1 MELSTYYVHTN
12 HTLDIS
18 IFRSQTVNYPP
29 QYNVERYQVRLMNL
43 KKEGLGRALYEGDHS
58 NEILVTK
65 WSNGM
70 KNGEG
75 FIYDK
80 DTKRIVRR
88 MTFKD
93 NEVVQEVILSSA
105 DVSFGII
112 DSYDGSRWEGEIVN
126 GEACGVGSIYN
137 AQNELIYKGFYIDN
151 AREGYGE
158 SYYPGTDKV
167 LAYKGLWCRNLR
179 HGEGESYDRE
189 GNLCAKGLFL
199 EDRIVQVDVVID
211 SFSDIN
217 SLSTLTETIVISDN
231 TLEELETMD
240 LSECRKLRVLK
251 IGNMCCKNVR
261 LFHVTHLRELECI
274 EIGSYSFTS
283 MTGPDIPSDIQS
295 RIDEN
300 RQFEVTYCPR
310 LESIKIGCCSFYE
323 FRYFILEGGTV
334 RWLLF

>member
-1 MELSTYYVHTN
+1 MALFSTYRVHID
-12 HTLDIS
+12 HALDS
-18 IFRSQTVNYPP
+18 SLFRSQTVNYPQ
-29 QYNVERYQVRLMNL
+29 QYNVERYQVRLVNL

-88 MTFKD
+88 MTFQD
-93 NEVVQEVILSSA
+93 NVVSQEVIINSA
-105 DVSFGII
+105 DATFGII
-112 DSYDGSRWEGEIVN
+112 DSVDGSRWEGEIVN

-137 AQNELIYKGFYIDN
+137 SQNELIYKGFYIDN

-167 LAYKGLWCRNLR
+167 LAYKGLWCRNAR
-179 HGEGESYDRE
+179 HGEGEIYDQE
-189 GNLCAKGLFL
+189 GKLCVKGLFL
-199 EDRIVQVDVVID
+199 EDQIVQVDVVIS
-211 SFSDIN
+211 SFLDID

-231 TLEELETMD
+231 TLEELERMD
-240 LSECRKLRVLK
+240 LSECRKLRTLK
-251 IGNMCCKNVR
+251 IGDHCCKNVR
-261 LFHVTHLRELECI
+261 LFCMSHLRELEHI
-274 EIGSYSFTS
+274 EIGEYSFTS
-283 MTGPDIPSDIQS
+283 LTEPDIPDDIQS
-295 RIDEN
+295 RIADEN

-323 FRYFILEGGTV
+323 FRYFILEGGAIS
-334 RWLLF
+334 